1 MRSRLLKVLVLAA
14 LILVAGFAMLL
25 LAAKPYRVA
34 TDSMRPTLLA
44 GDYAFLTRTSGTLR
58 RGDIVSFRPP
68 AGPNT
73 RGVFVKRIVGIPGDR
88 IRIAAGAVYRNGQ
101 RIEEPYAVYNLS
113 HHNPSAENTETVVPP
128 NAYYVLGDN
137 RDDSV
142 DSRNFGCVPA
152 ENFDGK
158 PLFLYWSVDEARK
171 TRWSRTLRFVR

>member
-1 MRSRLLKVLVLAA
+1 MIDRRETSFA

-73 RGVFVKRIVGIPGDR
+73 RGVFVKRIVGR
-88 IRIAAGAVYRNGQ
+88 I
-101 RIEEPYAVYNLS
+101 
-113 HHNPSAENTETVVPP
+113 
-128 NAYYVLGDN
+128 
-137 RDDSV
+137 
-142 DSRNFGCVPA
+142 
-152 ENFDGK
+152 
-158 PLFLYWSVDEARK
+158 FLLPMSGVCLV
-171 TRWSRTLRFVR
+171 TT